1 MVGIVAN
8 LVESTTVSYTF
19 HNGAI
24 EVICV
29 QENAPARFLSDLCQT
44 VFFIEPLEY
53 FLAVRVHMR
62 VYCQRHPTVRIPA
75 SIAGV
80 GDQISLQ
87 APRIHGV
94 DRDLGIRQQIRC
106 CPDPVGIRTI
116 HVKIRRIDN

>member
-1 MVGIVAN
+1 MKLAVPLLVVGIVAN

-75 SIAGV
+75 KIGRAPE
-80 GDQISLQ
+80 LQ
-87 APRIHGV
+87 S
-94 DRDLGIRQQIRC
+94 
-106 CPDPVGIRTI
+106 
-116 HVKIRRIDN
+116 HVNLVC